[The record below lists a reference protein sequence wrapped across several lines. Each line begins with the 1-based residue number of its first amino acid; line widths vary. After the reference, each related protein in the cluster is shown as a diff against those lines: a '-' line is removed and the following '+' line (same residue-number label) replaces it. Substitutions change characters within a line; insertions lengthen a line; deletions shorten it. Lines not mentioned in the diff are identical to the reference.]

1 MFHKISGVLEAIR
14 KKRYQNEGSSLIM
27 VIIMVSFVGV
37 LVSIS
42 VYASYYNFYMKYNDR
57 SAKNSFYTVETALDE
72 INVGLQRE
80 ISLSMAECYT
90 AVSRQSNLSVQQKE
104 DEFKTSFYKSLW
116 EKLRYKQPGS
126 SGTNS
131 QLYRV
136 DKLTLYLDKTR
147 YDSSKDVGAL
157 VLTKQDGS
165 DPDLIPALNTRIGN
179 TEVAYQP
186 GNGDML
192 ILKNVSLQYRD
203 LRGYVSMLTT
213 DIVIK
218 IPTVSFV
225 STKQMPDI
233 ENYCLI
239 ANELLEVKNGNT
251 QTTING
257 SVYGGGKIGTIIDNR
272 RSLRVGDETTGQ
284 ERKYIAK
291 QVTVGKDGAGSGLT
305 TLPGTQLWTEAIDVF
320 SANNVSLQDK
330 TYVKD
335 DLTIEGR
342 NSRITLGGEYY
353 GYGSGS
359 VQAEDSSSIL
369 INGANTTLDMSQLNN
384 LMLMG
389 HAFVGARHYD
399 ANVASGS
406 DYVDTINPSPDPSDP
421 YLNSSDFM
429 LGQSVAVKGDQMMY
443 MVPEECM
450 GYEGNVQVL
459 PKNPMTIAEHT
470 MLTTTVQ
477 TDASGATITD
487 AAGNALLKYSV
498 VRLDKVFEKLGKS
511 VNAYGASYRPVYRRV
526 DGTVMVYYYLYFNSE
541 SMANEFFSDYY
552 AADKEALDAY
562 IKKYVAEFSW
572 NEALGTRNASGVVNS
587 PLHIAGNLVY
597 FDNNGT
603 GNAVLKRDTK
613 TEDLNNIASLNSS
626 IDVIKD
632 SHQALFAKLLLNIE
646 NVASSELTNPVDGSL
661 RTAYENIVLG
671 DDAFGDDVA
680 SGTEQFGDIVPA
692 GTTMICTNSGTGV
705 DPADEVNAMIVNNY
719 NGSPF
724 EITDS
729 NADKLYFVVASG
741 DVRVTAREFK
751 GVILARGTITVEP
764 SCDSFIAV
772 PDKVKAAMSC
782 RDQND
787 LVNGHFAADI
797 LIDGASYLNYTA
809 ANDTNTT
816 PSNEYGYM
824 ELADLIYYENW
835 NKK

>member
-1 MFHKISGVLEAIR
+1 MVHKISGVLDAIK
-14 KKRYQNEGSSLIM
+14 KKRYQNEGASLIM
-27 VIIMVSFVGV
+27 VIIMVSFVGI
-37 LVSIS
+37 LVAIS
-42 VYASYYNFYMKYNDR
+42 VYASYYNFYMKYSDR

-90 AVSRQSNLSVQQKE
+90 AVSRQSSLSVQEKE
-104 DEFKTSFYKSLW
+104 DEFKKSFYSSLW
-116 EKLRYKQPGS
+116 EKLRYAQSGS
-126 SGTNS
+126 PNTNT

-147 YDSSKDVGAL
+147 YDPATDVGAL
-157 VLTKQDGS
+157 VVTKQDGS
-165 DPDLIPALNTRIGN
+165 DPDLVPKLNTRIGT
-179 TEVAYQP
+179 TEFAYEP
-186 GNGDML
+186 TNGGDML

-203 LRGYVSMLTT
+203 PRGYVSMLTT

-225 STKQMPDI
+225 SSKQVPDI

-257 SVYGGGKIGTIIDNR
+257 SVYGGGKIGTIIDNM
-272 RSLRVGDETTGQ
+272 RSLRVGDEATGQ
-284 ERKYIAK
+284 ERKFIAK
-291 QVTVGKDGAGSGLT
+291 QVTVGKDGAGAGIT
-305 TLPGTQLWTEAIDVF
+305 TLPGAQLWTEAIDVF
-320 SANNVSLQDK
+320 SASVSLQDK

-342 NSRITLGGEYY
+342 NSNITLRGQYF
-353 GYGSGS
+353 GYGNGS

-369 INGANTTLDMSQLNN
+369 INGANTTLDMSQLTN

-399 ANVASGS
+399 VNTSGAS
-406 DYVDTINPSPDPSDP
+406 DYVETVDSSPDTSNP
-421 YLNSSDFM
+421 YLNSSDLM

-459 PKNPMTIAEHT
+459 AKNPLTLAEHT

-477 TDASGATITD
+477 TDATGNPVTD
-487 AAGNALLKYSV
+487 AAGNEVLKYSV

-526 DGTVMVYYYLYFNSE
+526 DGTIMVYYYLYFNSE

-552 AADKEALDAY
+552 AADKDALDAY
-562 IKKYVAEFSW
+562 IKKYVAKFNW
-572 NEALGTRNASGVVNS
+572 NEALGTKNASGVVSS

-597 FDNNGT
+597 FDNDGT
-603 GNAVLKRDTK
+603 GDAVLKRDTK
-613 TEDLNNIASLNSS
+613 TEDLNNISSLNSS
-626 IDVIKD
+626 IEVISD

-646 NVASSELTNPVDGSL
+646 NVASSELTNSDGTL

-671 DDAFGDDVA
+671 DTAFGDIVE
-680 SGTEQFGDIVPA
+680 SGSTKFSDIVPA
-692 GTTMICTNSGTGV
+692 GTTMVCTNSGTGV
-705 DPADEVNAMIVNNY
+705 DPADEVNAVIVNNY
-719 NGSPF
+719 NGNAF

-729 NADKLYFVVASG
+729 NASKLYFVVASG
-741 DVRVTAREFK
+741 DVRVTANEFK
-751 GVILARGTITVEP
+751 GVILARGTITVES
-764 SCDSFIAV
+764 SCVSFVAA

-797 LIDGASYLNYTA
+797 LIDGDSYLNYTSA
-809 ANDTNTT
+809 DDSDTA

-824 ELADLIYYENW
+824 EIADLIYYENW